1 MAHIVIEISDNVRER
16 TDLDALLERTHA
28 AALTTG
34 VFPIGGLRTRI
45 EERTAYRIADGNPD
59 NAFVHVT
66 MRIGAGRD
74 EATKRAA
81 AQAVFDVVC
90 AALAPAFAASPLAI
104 SLELQEIDPALSFK
118 HNNLHE
124 YVKRERSHAG

>member
-1 MAHIVIEISDNVRER
+1 
-16 TDLDALLERTHA
+16 
-28 AALTTG
+28 
-34 VFPIGGLRTRI
+34 
-45 EERTAYRIADGNPD
+45 
-59 NAFVHVT
+59 
-66 MRIGAGRD
+66 
-74 EATKRAA
+74 
-81 AQAVFDVVC
+81 VC